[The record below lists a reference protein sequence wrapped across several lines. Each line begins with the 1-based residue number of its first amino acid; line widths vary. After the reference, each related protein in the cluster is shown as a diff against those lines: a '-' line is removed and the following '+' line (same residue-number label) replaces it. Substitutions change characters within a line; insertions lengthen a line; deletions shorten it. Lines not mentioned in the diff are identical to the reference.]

1 VPFPTYAALGDND
14 SDASDVEGGV
24 EETDG
29 VVSAPRPNPRAA
41 PSSSQLLAS
50 SGTQLNAVARSDV
63 PLGNV
68 LGAAPV
74 PSLKTIAKNP
84 IALTGLPLAPA
95 PTPGPV
101 VTGSSD
107 MIAKN
112 PINTFSGVTIG
123 MPMQSHTPRPTAVVG
138 SIPQIAKNP
147 ISPATGGATGL
158 PQAPVHTSGPAVA
171 GSVPMVAKNPTIP
184 ITSAPTVPVSSQ
196 TEEVVR
202 GLMATPSR
210 RTKRVARG
218 RVVAKNPT
226 NPITRAAMVPLPT
239 QTEEEVQDLMLRT
252 SRGRKRGA
260 RVPASP
266 RPTVVDA
273 PSGALEGPAK
283 APVQT
288 AGTTAVA
295 ESIPQIAKNPI
306 SLATGGVAG
315 LPQDPAHTFCPAVAG
330 SSGLI
335 AKNPINA
342 SSGAPEGGPMA
353 HGPGVAIADGQA
365 ATSLISAQA
374 SSSMP
379 IGGTLSTSAVIVG
392 TGPSGVPSSSPHPNA
407 NATPA
412 GNWPAAPAN
421 QSHDLGGMGGGH
433 AVNSAAIQAPAQTG
447 FAPQFG
453 GANVLSVAASGG
465 VALPATLSYG
475 LESMECEY
483 TGYSPAIEWPAQ
495 CGFVPPVPNVAA
507 IATSV
512 GATSGWG
519 ADVPPHGRDAVSQL
533 ACAQQ
538 SLLMP
543 AGWPTAPPPDMA
555 ANDTLFPPGHKAT
568 VEIPRTSLLPFALP
582 AVVWPPLPQLLPV
595 EMDWEP
601 THAIVLTGPGASP
614 STGPA
619 QVASG
624 LATQPA
630 VSAVVVVPS
639 PGGCGEDTGREAQP
653 LQRAPHRHANWS
665 SDTGVHRDS
674 ISVSDAHSRGPDSM
688 RTRACQQPAR
698 RGVQARR
705 WENFADFRI
714 VRDPSLSR
722 PEERSPGRQPPLV
735 SDEPPAA
742 PTPPVR
748 TRPALA
754 PSEPIWGPN
763 QIRILKVGA
772 VCYGLLLG
780 ASYLGLI

>member
-1 VPFPTYAALGDND
+1 MPFPTFAALGEND

-101 VTGSSD
+101 ATGSSD

-123 MPMQSHTPRPTAVVG
+123 MPMQSHTPRPTDVVG

-147 ISPATGGATGL
+147 ISPATCGATGL
-158 PQAPVHTSGPAVA
+158 PQAPVHTSGPALT
-171 GSVPMVAKNPTIP
+171 GSVPMVAKNPTNP
-184 ITSAPTVPVSSQ
+184 ITSVPTVPLPSQ
-196 TEEVVR
+196 TEEEVR
-202 GLMATPSR
+202 GLMAKPSR

-226 NPITRAAMVPLPT
+226 NPITRAAMVPLPM
-239 QTEEEVQDLMLRT
+239 QTEEEVQDLTPRI
-252 SRGRKRGA
+252 SRGCKRGA

-266 RPTVVDA
+266 RPTVVDP

-295 ESIPQIAKNPI
+295 GSIPQIAENRI

-315 LPQDPAHTFCPAVAG
+315 LSQDPALTSCPAVAG

-353 HGPGVAIADGQA
+353 HGPGVAIVGGQA
-365 ATSLISAQA
+365 ATFPISAQA

-379 IGGTLSTSAVIVG
+379 IGGKLSTSAAIVG
-392 TGPSGVPSSSPHPNA
+392 TGPSGVPSSSRYPDA
-407 NATPA
+407 NATPD

-421 QSHDLGGMGGGH
+421 QNHGLGGMGSWH
-433 AVNSAAIQAPAQTG
+433 AAIQAPAQSG

-453 GANVLSVAASGG
+453 AANVLSVAASGG
-465 VALPATLSYG
+465 VALPVTLSYD

-495 CGFVPPVPNVAA
+495 CGFVPPVPNVTA
-507 IATSV
+507 ITTSDGV
-512 GATSGWG
+512 TSGWG

-533 ACAQQ
+533 ACAQR
-538 SLLMP
+538 LLLTP
-543 AGWPTAPPPDMA
+543 ADWPTAPPPDMV
-555 ANDTLFPPGHKAT
+555 ANDTLFPPGHKVT

-601 THAIVLTGPGASP
+601 THAIVLTGPGASR

-624 LATQPA
+624 QATQTA
-630 VSAVVVVPS
+630 VAAVVDVPS
-639 PGGCGEDTGREAQP
+639 PGGSGEVTGRDVQP
-653 LQRAPHRHANWS
+653 LQRAPLRHANWNRG
-665 SDTGVHRDS
+665 TGVHCDS
-674 ISVSDAHSRGPDSM
+674 LSISDAHNRGQDSM
-688 RTRACQQPAR
+688 RMRACQQPAR

-705 WENFADFRI
+705 WENFADVRI
-714 VRDPSLSR
+714 VRGPSQSR
-722 PEERSPGRQPPLV
+722 PEERSPGRQPTLV
-735 SDEPPAA
+735 SDQPPAA
-742 PTPPVR
+742 PSPPAR

-763 QIRILKVGA
+763 QIRMLKVGA

-780 ASYLGLI
+780 ASYFGLI